1 MRTLLRIGTF
11 FGLSIL
17 IVIRILFTDN
27 SFMISIQ
34 YIGLGI
40 ALFDLAVSIL
50 SAVRENKSFS
60 KVLVVILIL
69 MIIYIFIAIIGCLNL
84 VAWFS
89 GPKAMDVITLL
100 TLLAS
105 LPQGFYIMLLTEG
118 GKDKNERK
126 NS

>member
-60 KVLVVILIL
+60 KILVVILIL